1 MFLKTI
7 DTEQIVRYILIKN
20 KSFLKRRRFMYDVEM
35 DNQYIESIDLIENR
49 LIKLKEELKEMEI
62 HFEESVDIDTYEE
75 IEKYKRRISVLYE
88 IYLDLKKVRLEAKNY
103 YNKEWYRSEKYTVN
117 SRKSRYNFAPV
128 RSMVEEY
135 VIYKLEGK
143 EDDEK

>member
-1 MFLKTI
+1 
-7 DTEQIVRYILIKN
+7 
-20 KSFLKRRRFMYDVEM
+20 MYDIEM
-35 DNQYIESIDLIENR
+35 DNQYLESISLIENR
-49 LIKLKEELKEMEI
+49 LNMLKVEMKDKELC
-62 HFEESVDIDTYEE
+62 FEETLDIDLYEE
-75 IEKYKRRISVLYE
+75 IERYKRRIAVLYE

-117 SRKSRYNFAPV
+117 SRKSRFNFAPV

>member
-1 MFLKTI
+1 MYGIFLLKNNLFLKGG
-7 DTEQIVRYILIKN
+7 
-20 KSFLKRRRFMYDVEM
+20 SFMYDIEM
-35 DNQYIESIDLIENR
+35 DGQYLESIGLIENR
-49 LIKLKEELKEMEI
+49 LNMLKVEMKDKELR
-62 HFEESVDIDTYEE
+62 FEETMDIDLYEE
-75 IEKYKRRISVLYE
+75 IERYKRRISVLYE

-117 SRKSRYNFAPV
+117 SRKSRFNFAPV

-143 EDDEK
+143 EEDEE